1 VSQHSIRGPIRPLA
15 KFSALVLTASLFLG
29 ACSHGSNST
38 GTDNTA
44 ANAPGGKQTLKI
56 GIPADVVTLD
66 PQMATDLYSGM
77 AYAQM
82 FEPIVQR
89 DFKGEPA
96 PALASKWQ
104 VAEDKVTW
112 TFTIRTGVK
121 FHNGKEMS
129 MEDVKFSVDRMLDPQ
144 AASPRQAQF
153 AAAIASV
160 AVAGDTLTIK
170 LKQPN
175 AAFLSLMANCY
186 VVPKEVVTSLG
197 KDGFAKAPVGTGP
210 YKFVERK
217 ADDHVTLAAFDGYW
231 GGKPAID
238 EVILRPIPDASTRT
252 VELETGGIDM
262 MPSVAPADVD
272 RIKKNSNLK
281 IETVTGANFRFLFF
295 NMEKPPFNDKR
306 MRQAV
311 AYAINKDQIVKTIYP
326 GVAEVAVGPI
336 PPMSFAYDKNLK
348 GIAYDPE
355 KAKALLKEIGNV
367 PPIEFLTSSGD
378 LNAREGQLIQAMLTA
393 VGFKVTV
400 KTLEWGAFLDT
411 TKNGNYQ
418 FARLGWTTTPEP
430 NELVYN
436 RYHTGKPDFNTSR
449 YSNKQLDDLL
459 DQGLIEQ
466 DQAKRTQI
474 YQEAQRI
481 IVDEVPEFH
490 IFHEARVYGL
500 NKKVQGFKGHY
511 GGGIYL
517 WAPELGVKTTLSGS

>member
-1 VSQHSIRGPIRPLA
+1 MFQYPVRIAARPLA
-15 KFSALVLTASLFLG
+15 KFSALVLAASLFLS
-29 ACSHGSNST
+29 ACSQGSKP
-38 GTDNTA
+38 TDTNGVGANT
-44 ANAPGGKQTLKI
+44 PGGKQTLKI
-56 GIPADVVTLD
+56 GMPADVVTLD

-77 AYAQM
+77 AYVQM
-82 FEPIVQR
+82 FEPVVQR
-89 DFKGEPA
+89 DFKGDAA
-96 PALASKWQ
+96 PGLASKWE

-112 TFTIRTGVK
+112 TFQIRKGVK

-129 MEDVKFSVDRMLDPQ
+129 MEDVKFSVERMIDPN

-153 AAAIASV
+153 AAAIASA
-160 AVAGDTLTIK
+160 AVDGETLTIK
-170 LKQPN
+170 LNQPN
-175 AAFLSLMANCY
+175 AAFLSLMANCF

-197 KDGFAKAPVGTGP
+197 KEGFAKAPVGTGP

-238 EVILRPIPDASTRT
+238 ELILRPIPDASTRT
-252 VELETGGIDM
+252 VELETGGIDL
-262 MPSVAPADVD
+262 MPSVAPQDVERLKQNAD
-272 RIKKNSNLK
+272 LK
-281 IETVTGANFRFLFF
+281 VETATGANFRFLFF
-295 NMEKPPFNDKR
+295 NTEKPPFNDKR

-326 GVAEVAVGPI
+326 GVAQVANGPI
-336 PPMSFAYDKNLK
+336 PPMSFAYDKSFK
-348 GIAYDPE
+348 GIEYNPE
-355 KAKALLKEIGNV
+355 KAKALLQEIGNV
-367 PPIEFLTSSGD
+367 PPIEFLISSGD
-378 LNAREGQLIQAMLTA
+378 LNVREGQLIQAMLTA
-393 VGFKVTV
+393 AGFKATV

-449 YSNKQLDDLL
+449 YSNKQLDELL
-459 DQGLIEQ
+459 DNGLLEQ
-466 DQAKRTQI
+466 DQAKRTQM

-490 IFHEARVYGL
+490 MFHEARVYGL
-500 NKKVQGFKGHY
+500 NKKVQGFQAHY
-511 GGGIYL
+511 GGSIYL
-517 WAPELGVKTTLSGS
+517 WVPELGIKTSLSQG